1 MDLITMKQKLLGGL
15 KNNFWRRFSELQDEF
30 RCAAVTALQQ
40 KLWTISRYLFWCI
53 KKGLKMEGTENQG
66 SHP

>member
-15 KNNFWRRFSELQDEF
+15 KKFWWRFSELQEEF

-53 KKGLKMEGTENQG
+53 KEGLKMEGTENQE
-66 SHP
+66 SHR